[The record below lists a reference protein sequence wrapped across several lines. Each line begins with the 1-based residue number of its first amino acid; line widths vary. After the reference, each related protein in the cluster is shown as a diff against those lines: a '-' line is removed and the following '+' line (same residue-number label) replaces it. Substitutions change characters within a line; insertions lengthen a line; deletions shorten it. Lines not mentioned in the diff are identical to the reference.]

1 MIRLRASR
9 GSVALL
15 AVAIAALAVPPRA
28 RAEQF
33 PRWEAGLGASVLRF
47 SDYRGSDEFRSYL
60 FPLPYFVYRGERIK
74 VDRESI
80 RGQFFKTD
88 RVELDVSINGT
99 VPLKS
104 KDNAARTGMPDIDAT
119 LEIGPSL
126 NTNLWRSD
134 DRRINLILKLP
145 IRGVIA
151 SDFKNFES
159 VGWVSHP
166 QISWDVKNFNNSGW
180 HLGMLFGPTYHSAG
194 YNRYLYSVAP
204 QFATATRPAYEA
216 KAGYGGANIIGGIS
230 KRFGRTWFAGFAK
243 YDRLSGAAFAE
254 SPLVKKRSYATFG
267 IAVTYIFSESKTL
280 VDADD

>member
-1 MIRLRASR
+1 MVRMRAIGVSA
-9 GSVALL
+9 ALL
-15 AVAIAALAVPPRA
+15 AAASAALAVPQLA
-28 RAEQF
+28 AAEQF
-33 PRWEAGLGASVLRF
+33 PRWEAGVGASVLRF

-60 FPLPYFVYRGERIK
+60 FPLPYFVYRGERLK

-80 RGQFFKTD
+80 RGQFFKTE

-104 KDNAARTGMPDIDAT
+104 RDNAARQGMPDINAT

-126 NTNLWRSD
+126 NTKLWRSD

-151 SDFKNFES
+151 SDFKNFDS

-180 HLGMLFGPTYHSAG
+180 HLGMLIGPTYHSAG

-216 KAGYGGANIIGGIS
+216 RAGYGGTNIIGGIS

-243 YDRLSGAAFAE
+243 YDRLSGAAFAD

-267 IAVTYIFSESKTL
+267 IAVTYIFTESKTM

>member
-1 MIRLRASR
+1 MMCVNANREF
-9 GSVALL
+9 VAIL
-15 AVAIAALAVPPRA
+15 AVAIAAFAASQRA
-28 RAEQF
+28 TAEQF

-80 RGQFFKTD
+80 RGQFFKTE
-88 RVELDVSINGT
+88 RIELDLSINGT

-104 KDNAARTGMPDIDAT
+104 RDNAARQGMPDIDAT

-126 NTNLWRSD
+126 NTKLWRSD

-151 SDFKNFES
+151 SDFKHMDS

-166 QISWDVKNFNNSGW
+166 QISWDVRNFNNSGW
-180 HLGMLFGPTYHSAG
+180 HLGMLIGPTYQSAG
-194 YNRYLYSVAP
+194 YNRYLYSVEP
-204 QFATATRPAYEA
+204 KFATLTRPAYEA

-243 YDRLSGAAFAE
+243 YDRLSGAAFAD
-254 SPLVKKRSYATFG
+254 SPLVKKRRYATFG

>member
-1 MIRLRASR
+1 MMRLRASR

-180 HLGMLFGPTYHSAG
+180 HLGMLIGPTYHSAG

-243 YDRLSGAAFAE
+243 YDRLSGAAFAD

>member
-1 MIRLRASR
+1 MKHLNILRR
-9 GSVALL
+9 CL
-15 AVAIAALAVPPRA
+15 AVSAAACAFAMASLHAS
-28 RAEQF
+28 AEQF
-33 PRWEAGLGASVLRF
+33 PRWEAGVGASVLRF

-88 RVELDVSINGT
+88 RMELDLSINGT

-104 KDNAARTGMPDIDAT
+104 KDNAARQGMPDIDAT

-126 NTNLWRSD
+126 NTKLWRSD

-151 SDFKNFES
+151 SDFKHLDS

-180 HLGMLFGPTYHSAG
+180 HLGMLIGPTYHSAG
-194 YNRYLYSVAP
+194 YNNYLYTVDP
-204 QFATATRPAYEA
+204 QYATAKRPAYQA

-243 YDRLSGAAFAE
+243 YDRLSGAAFE
-254 SPLVKKRSYATFG
+254 DSPLVKKRSYATFG
-267 IAVTYIFSESKTL
+267 VALTYIFTESKTL
-280 VDADD
+280 VEADD

>member
-1 MIRLRASR
+1 MAIDLRVAPKFFAMLITGAS
-9 GSVALL
+9 LL
-15 AVAIAALAVPPRA
+15 VPGRAV
-28 RAEQF
+28 AEQF
-33 PRWEAGLGASVLRF
+33 PLWEAGVGASVLRF

-60 FPLPYFVYRGERIK
+60 FPLPYFVYRGERVK

-104 KDNAARTGMPDIDAT
+104 RDNAARQGMPDIDAT

-151 SDFKNFES
+151 SDFRHFEN

-166 QISWDVKNFNNSGW
+166 QISWDVKNFNNTGW
-180 HLGMLFGPTYHSAG
+180 HLGMLVGPTYQSAG
-194 YNRYLYSVAP
+194 YNRYLYGVGP
-204 QFATATRPAYEA
+204 EFATAKRPAYEA

-243 YDRLSGAAFAE
+243 YDRLSGAAFE
-254 SPLVKKRSYATFG
+254 DSPLVKKRSYATFG
-267 IAVTYIFSESKTL
+267 IAVTYIFTESKKL
-280 VDADD
+280 VESDD

>member
-1 MIRLRASR
+1 MKYFGIVRRCVAV
-9 GSVALL
+9 SVTAC
-15 AVAIAALAVPPRA
+15 ALAAASFNVV
-28 RAEQF
+28 AEQF
-33 PRWEAGLGASVLRF
+33 PRWEAGVGASVLRF

-60 FPLPYFVYRGERIK
+60 FPLPYFVYRGERLK

-88 RVELDVSINGT
+88 RMELDVSINGT

-104 KDNAARTGMPDIDAT
+104 KDNAARQGMPDIDAT

-126 NTNLWRSD
+126 NTKLWRSD

-151 SDFKNFES
+151 SDFKRFDS

-180 HLGMLFGPTYHSAG
+180 HLGMLIGPTYHSAG
-194 YNRYLYSVAP
+194 YNNYLYTVEP
-204 QFATATRPAYEA
+204 QYATAKRPAYQA
-216 KAGYGGANIIGGIS
+216 KAGYGGANIIGGAS
-230 KRFGRTWFAGFAK
+230 KRVGRTWFAAFAK
-243 YDRLSGAAFAE
+243 YDRLSGAAFE
-254 SPLVKKRSYATFG
+254 DSPLVKKRSYATFG
-267 IAVTYIFSESKTL
+267 IALTYIFTESKTL
-280 VDADD
+280 VESDD

>member
-1 MIRLRASR
+1 MMRLRASHK
-9 GSVALL
+9 SVAIL
-15 AVAIAALAVPPRA
+15 AVAVAALTAPPRA

-104 KDNAARTGMPDIDAT
+104 RDNVARQGMPDIDAT

-180 HLGMLFGPTYHSAG
+180 HLGMLIGPTYHSAG
-194 YNRYLYSVAP
+194 YNRYFYSVEP
-204 QFATATRPAYEA
+204 QFATATRPAYQA

-243 YDRLSGAAFAE
+243 YDRLSGAAFE
-254 SPLVKKRSYATFG
+254 DSPLVKKRSYATFG

>member
-1 MIRLRASR
+1 MMGFGAARDC
-9 GSVALL
+9 VATL
-15 AVAIAALAVPPRA
+15 AFAGAVLAVPSLA
-28 RAEQF
+28 AAEQF
-33 PRWEAGLGASVLRF
+33 PRWEAGFGASVLRF

-88 RVELDVSINGT
+88 RVELDESINGT

-126 NTNLWRSD
+126 NTRLWRSD

-180 HLGMLFGPTYHSAG
+180 HLGMLIGPTYHSAG

-230 KRFGRTWFAGFAK
+230 KFFDANK
-243 YDRLSGAAFAE
+243 YQSRASH
-254 SPLVKKRSYATFG
+254 
-267 IAVTYIFSESKTL
+267 
-280 VDADD
+280 

>member
-1 MIRLRASR
+1 MTELHTVRRL
-9 GSVALL
+9 VAMLMAGTSL
-15 AVAIAALAVPPRA
+15 IVSDHVA
-28 RAEQF
+28 AEQL
-33 PRWEAGLGASVLRF
+33 PLWEAGVGASVLRF

-60 FPLPYFVYRGERIK
+60 FPLPYFVYRGERVK

-104 KDNAARTGMPDIDAT
+104 RDNAARQGMPDIDAT

-151 SDFKNFES
+151 SDFRHFENI
-159 VGWVSHP
+159 GWVSHP
-166 QISWDVKNFNNSGW
+166 QISWDVKNFNNTGW
-180 HLGMLFGPTYHSAG
+180 HLGMLIGPTYQSAG
-194 YNRYLYSVAP
+194 YNRYLYGVAP
-204 QFATATRPAYEA
+204 EFATAKRPTYEA

-230 KRFGRTWFAGFAK
+230 KRFGRAWFAGFAK
-243 YDRLSGAAFAE
+243 YDRLNGAAFAD
-254 SPLVKKRSYATFG
+254 SPLVKKSSYATFG
-267 IAVTYIFSESKTL
+267 VAVTYIFSESKKL
-280 VDADD
+280 VEADD